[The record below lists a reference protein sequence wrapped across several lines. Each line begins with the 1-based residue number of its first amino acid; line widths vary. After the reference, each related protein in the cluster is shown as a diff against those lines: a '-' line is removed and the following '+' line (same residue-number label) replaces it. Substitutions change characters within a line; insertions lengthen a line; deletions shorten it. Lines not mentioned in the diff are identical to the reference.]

1 VESDSLARTFAANM
15 LAKDDPESSAIEL
28 FDMMERTIAED
39 DLKKQEATKDFLVL
53 VIQIISDFDTD
64 YADEITKN
72 YFDLTVERYMN
83 I

>member
-1 VESDSLARTFAANM
+1 M